1 VTVAGVVVAFLAWQ
15 KLRPGAYNG
24 WAPHQTVAG
33 SIGEVLANAPMK
45 TDVALAIS
53 VLALI
58 GVVRIIRQRTQ
69 VWLLGCY
76 LVAGFL
82 YVVDAGFKAGWA
94 RAFFTGTWY
103 QDTNR
108 LAAYLPIFTV
118 VLAAVGMLAVAD
130 VAKSAFGGTVSRL
143 PRSNM
148 GGVRAAAVAG
158 LAGTVIAVVVL
169 AWATQTGPVRG
180 YVASGQVFYERDTK
194 DSILSSDEYTLLARM
209 DSEVPRDAVIAV
221 NPWNGGALAYAF
233 ADRKVLEFH
242 MGQPE
247 TKSMRVVAEALAKA
261 DSSAGVCDAVRETK
275 VSYALDFGQQYLLNH
290 PSSRRYQGLQN
301 LESSKAVQL
310 VDQQG
315 AAKLYKVV
323 ACS

>member
-1 VTVAGVVVAFLAWQ
+1 MLAW
-15 KLRPGAYNG
+15 
-24 WAPHQTVAG
+24 V
-33 SIGEVLANAPMK
+33 
-45 TDVALAIS
+45 
-53 VLALI
+53 
-58 GVVRIIRQRTQ
+58 TQ
-69 VWLLGCY
+69 
-76 LVAGFL
+76 
-82 YVVDAGFKAGWA
+82 
-94 RAFFTGTWY
+94 
-103 QDTNR
+103 
-108 LAAYLPIFTV
+108 I
-118 VLAAVGMLAVAD
+118 
-130 VAKSAFGGTVSRL
+130 
-143 PRSNM
+143 
-148 GGVRAAAVAG
+148 
-158 LAGTVIAVVVL
+158 
-169 AWATQTGPVRG
+169 GPVRG

-209 DSEVPRDAVIAV
+209 GSEVPRDAVIAV